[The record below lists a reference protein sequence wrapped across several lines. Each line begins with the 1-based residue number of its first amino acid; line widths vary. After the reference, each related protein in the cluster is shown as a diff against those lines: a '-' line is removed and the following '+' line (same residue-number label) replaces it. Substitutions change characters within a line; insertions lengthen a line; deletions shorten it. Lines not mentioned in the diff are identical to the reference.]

1 MFTKVIYVFGLHF
14 YSLSFGITAL
24 VIEGWKLFNLK
35 GYYSLR
41 YMVMVREKF
50 ESLTE
55 NLAKLPIWKIILI
68 GFFLSTFITF
78 LQQIALHLW
87 GTLNVDVL
95 RQILAEADQEDF
107 YLLRIFF
114 FGVIYIP
121 LVETLLYQT
130 AVMNIFFFLDYEY
143 EYKIAL
149 PVIVS
154 ALIFGLVHGRI
165 SDNMADSIIKI
176 IGSFL
181 IGLVLAYRYA
191 IFHYSNRKATL

>member
-1 MFTKVIYVFGLHF
+1 
-14 YSLSFGITAL
+14 
-24 VIEGWKLFNLK
+24 
-35 GYYSLR
+35 
-41 YMVMVREKF
+41 MVREKF

-87 GTLNVDVL
+87 GTLNVDTL
-95 RQILAEADQEDF
+95 RQILAEADQEHF
-107 YLLRIFF
+107 YLLQIFF
-114 FGVIYIP
+114 FGVNIP
-121 LVETLLYQT
+121 LVEALLYQT

-154 ALIFGLVHGRI
+154 ALTFGLVHGRI
-165 SDNMADSIIKI
+165 SDNMADSIIRI

>member
-1 MFTKVIYVFGLHF
+1 
-14 YSLSFGITAL
+14 
-24 VIEGWKLFNLK
+24 
-35 GYYSLR
+35 
-41 YMVMVREKF
+41 MVREKF

-87 GTLNVDVL
+87 GTLNVDTL